1 MLQDSRPG
9 RQPGRVL
16 TSLAGQRGALV
27 LPPGKTFHK
36 LRRTVIFFGF
46 LAFSTQMPLSA
57 QDQSTSA
64 LHLDTGERIYKA
76 GCAAC
81 HGPDGRG
88 TPKSIAGFEPPDT
101 FPDFTRC
108 DQTTAEPNSS
118 WKAIITHGGPYRG
131 FSQIMPS
138 FSEALTEAQI
148 DQVVRYLRAFCKTPD
163 WPRGELNLPRALVT
177 EKAYPENE
185 VVVSTAVNA
194 RGAPGFESHIIHEQR
209 FGVKN
214 QLEVDVPVRFQD
226 QNHVW
231 YGGVGDVTLGLKRE
245 LFSSLRTGSIFSL
258 QGSVLLPSGS
268 RTRGFGRGTTTFET
282 FAAFDQ
288 LFPTNTFIQFQ
299 TGADL
304 PRHTDIAPQS
314 VFWNTALGQSFGND
328 HGLGRLWSP
337 MVEFLAEKALATGA
351 KTNWDV
357 LPQMQVTISRRQHVR
372 GDLGVSIPVNNT
384 SGRPV
389 QLMFYLLWDWG
400 DGKLTEGW

>member
-1 MLQDSRPG
+1 M
-9 RQPGRVL
+9 L
-16 TSLAGQRGALV
+16 TSLAGQRGGLV
-27 LPPGKTFHK
+27 LPFGTTFDRL
-36 LRRTVIFFGF
+36 LRIAILSGF
-46 LAFSTQMPLSA
+46 LIFYSA
-57 QDQSTSA
+57 TALLAQEQSTSA
-64 LHLDTGERIYKA
+64 LHLDSGEKIYRA
-76 GCAAC
+76 GCTAC

-88 TPKSIAGFEPPDT
+88 TPKAIAGFEPPDT

-138 FSEALTEAQI
+138 FSEALTEKQI
-148 DQVVRYLRAFCKTPD
+148 NQVIRYLREFCKNPH

-185 VVVSTAVNA
+185 VVVSTSVNTH
-194 RGAPGFESHIIHEQR
+194 GAPGVESHVIHEQR

-214 QLEVDVPVRFQD
+214 QLEVDVPVQFQD

-231 YGGVGDVTLGLKRE
+231 YGGIGDVTLGLKRE
-245 LFSSLRTGSIFSL
+245 IFSSLRTGSIFSL

-268 RTRGFGRGTTTFET
+268 RARGFGNGTTTFET

-288 LFPTNTFIQFQ
+288 LFPSNTFIQFQ

-314 VFWNTALGQSFGND
+314 VFWNTAVGQSFGTN

-337 MVEFLAEKALATGA
+337 MVEFLGEKALVTGA
-351 KTNWDV
+351 KANWDV

-384 SGRPV
+384 TGRPV

>member
-1 MLQDSRPG
+1 MCWKIPQGCGS
-9 RQPGRVL
+9 RVL
-16 TSLAGQRGALV
+16 TSVVGQRGAPL
-27 LPPGKTFHK
+27 LPPGKIFQ
-36 LRRTVIFFGF
+36 RIFRTTILFGF
-46 LAFSTQMPLSA
+46 LLSTA
-57 QDQSTSA
+57 QILLFAQEQGSSA
-64 LHLDTGERIYKA
+64 LQLDTGERIFKA
-76 GCAAC
+76 GCVAC
-81 HGPDGRG
+81 HGTDGRG
-88 TPKSIAGFEPPDT
+88 TPKAIAGFEPPDT

-108 DQTTAEPNSS
+108 DQTTAEPDSS

-138 FSEALTEAQI
+138 FSEALTSEQI
-148 DQVVRYLRAFCKTPD
+148 DKLIHYLRGLCRNPH

-185 VVVSTAVNA
+185 VVISSAVNA
-194 RGAPGFESHIIHEQR
+194 RGAPGIESHVIHEQR

-214 QLEVDVPVRFQD
+214 QIEIDVPIQFQD

-245 LFSSLRTGSIFSL
+245 IFSSLRTGSIFSL
-258 QGSVLLPSGS
+258 QGSLLFPSGS
-268 RTRGFGRGTTTFET
+268 RSRGFGTGTTTFET

-299 TGADL
+299 TGAEL
-304 PRHTDIAPQS
+304 PRHSDIAPQA
-314 VFWNTALGQSFGND
+314 VFWNTAIGQSFGAD

-337 MVEFLAEKALATGA
+337 MVEFIGDKELATGA

-357 LPQMQVTISRRQHVR
+357 VPQMQVTISKRQHVR
-372 GDLGVSIPVNNT
+372 GDLGVRVPINNT
-384 SGRPV
+384 AGRPV
-389 QLMFYLLWDWG
+389 QVMFYLLWDWG

>member
-1 MLQDSRPG
+1 M
-9 RQPGRVL
+9 
-16 TSLAGQRGALV
+16 
-27 LPPGKTFHK
+27 TFDR
-36 LRRTVIFFGF
+36 LLRTVILCGF
-46 LAFSTQMPLSA
+46 LVLDAAMSLLA
-57 QDQSTSA
+57 QDQSRSA
-64 LHLDTGERIYKA
+64 LKLESGEKIYKS
-76 GCAAC
+76 GCTAC
-81 HGPDGRG
+81 HGADGRG
-88 TPKSIAGFEPPDT
+88 TPKSTAGFEPPDT

-108 DQTTAEPNSS
+108 DQTTAEPDSS
-118 WKAIITHGGPYRG
+118 WKAIITDGGPYRG

-138 FSEALTEAQI
+138 FSEALTDKQI
-148 DQVVRYLRAFCKTPD
+148 NQLIRYLREFCKNPH

-185 VVVSTAVNA
+185 VVVSTSVNA
-194 RGAPGFESHIIHEQR
+194 NGAPGVETHVIHEQR
-209 FGVKN
+209 FGVRN
-214 QLEVDVPVRFQD
+214 QLEVDVPVQFQD

-231 YGGVGDVTLGLKRE
+231 YGGIGDVTLGLKRE
-245 LFSSLRTGSIFSL
+245 VFSSLRTGSIFSL

-268 RTRGFGRGTTTFET
+268 RTRGFGNGTTTFET

-288 LFPTNTFIQFQ
+288 LFPSNTFIQFQ

-314 VFWNTALGQSFGND
+314 VFWNTAFGQSFGND
-328 HGLGRLWSP
+328 RGLGRLWSP
-337 MVEFLAEKALATGA
+337 MVEFIGEKALVTGA
-351 KTNWDV
+351 RTNWDV

-372 GDLGVSIPVNNT
+372 GDLGVRVPVNNT